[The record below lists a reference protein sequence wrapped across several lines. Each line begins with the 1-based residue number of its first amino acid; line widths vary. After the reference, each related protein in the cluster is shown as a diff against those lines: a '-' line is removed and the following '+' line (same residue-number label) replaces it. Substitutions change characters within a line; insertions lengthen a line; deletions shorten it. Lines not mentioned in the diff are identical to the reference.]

1 MKEIVNK
8 TARPVRIPLPGG
20 KFLHLGPAKS
30 GQVSDQAT
38 HLPSFQ
44 RLLSEGTIEFLSGG
58 GRTVGTSEGPSQQP
72 TSTHGHPP
80 QNVVHPKGDR

>member
-8 TARPVRIPLPGG
+8 THRPVRVPLPGG

-38 HLPSFQ
+38 QLPSFQ
-44 RLLSEGTIEFLSGG
+44 RLLNDGTIELLGEGS
-58 GRTVGTSEGPSQQP
+58 RSVDAPDGPSQHAQ
-72 TSTHGHPP
+72 TQGHPP
-80 QNVVHPKGDR
+80 PTVILPKGNR